1 MVDGTTPFIVYV
13 RREKKKRKAARS
25 KSQLEENVRVE
36 RTATRYMLYLS
47 SETGYMTIPM
57 FQCIMEHF
65 IKWWTET
72 HPGLDCYLIC
82 DNLRVHTKKSIVEFA
97 KANGVHIKTI
107 MPNSSHWFQVHDQK
121 PFGNLKK
128 KMTQKINHFS
138 RVSLLRPKATKDFM
152 TGVYKTVEQLAFARH
167 ILRSSFAEVGL
178 WPWNP
183 ELIRRLCREHCPPPF
198 QLTGSRVLRKLES
211 IMKRLSEEQEAERD
225 SIIATGRLERERSSD
240 ESVRYQLREKE
251 TAVPEVSETEPRHSF
266 SPRKMSSSTMQSPV
280 KRPRTS
286 ITTSK

>member
-1 MVDGTTPFIVYV
+1 
-13 RREKKKRKAARS
+13 
-25 KSQLEENVRVE
+25 
-36 RTATRYMLYLS
+36 
-47 SETGYMTIPM
+47 
-57 FQCIMEHF
+57 
-65 IKWWTET
+65 
-72 HPGLDCYLIC
+72 
-82 DNLRVHTKKSIVEFA
+82 
-97 KANGVHIKTI
+97 
-107 MPNSSHWFQVHDQK
+107 
-121 PFGNLKK
+121 
-128 KMTQKINHFS
+128 MTQKINHFS
-138 RVSLLRPKATKDFM
+138 RVPLLRPKATKDFM

-183 ELIRRLCREHCPPPF
+183 EVIRSLCREHCPPPF

-225 SIIATGRLERERSSD
+225 SIVATGRLERERSSD

-251 TAVPEVSETEPRHSF
+251 TAVPEASETEPRHSF